1 MKTCSWVHVAC
12 AVCCL
17 QIACA
22 TSLASDRPD
31 VESLFAKARQLVLGN
46 SIVLHELHCIRVM
59 QTNDLAATWNAEVEV
74 IWKWPEVMSHRVRG
88 NKVPD
93 AAPRNWLS
101 HVHIEPGK
109 FHVVNTNQSLYYTE
123 AVDDL
128 TLLTARQHNWRSP
141 GIYDLLL
148 MAELLAGEIELDWDK
163 QLVGYSVLETERES
177 VVLYEI
183 KLMIPMADYAPGNSW
198 YDPKLPVPVSIWLEE
213 DLVKKTVVPA
223 AMQVSLGPGLSLG
236 SKGGRL
242 VGNTIRQ
249 LIWDRVTVNPDIDE
263 EALAFTPPPDAERA
277 KSLAEVLGISVEDE
291 GPQGDP
297 LELLNAPAPPFEL
310 PVLDREQRVAI
321 PADGPDTPIVI
332 LDFWATWCVPCV
344 RAMPELM
351 ALEKEFADRNV
362 HLYAV
367 NVGESA
373 DQIRA
378 FLEKR
383 AWNLNVLLDEAR
395 EAAIAYRAGAI
406 PQTVI
411 IDHKGIVRHVHI
423 GFDPSRSLQE
433 VLRPV
438 IEELISGQR
447 PD

>member
-1 MKTCSWVHVAC
+1 
-12 AVCCL
+12 
-17 QIACA
+17 
-22 TSLASDRPD
+22 
-31 VESLFAKARQLVLGN
+31 
-46 SIVLHELHCIRVM
+46 M

-236 SKGGRL
+236 SKGGA
-242 VGNTIRQ
+242 VGWEYDTTT
-249 LIWDRVTVNPDIDE
+249 D
-263 EALAFTPPPDAERA
+263 
-277 KSLAEVLGISVEDE
+277 LGS
-291 GPQGDP
+291 
-297 LELLNAPAPPFEL
+297 
-310 PVLDREQRVAI
+310 R
-321 PADGPDTPIVI
+321 DG
-332 LDFWATWCVPCV
+332 
-344 RAMPELM
+344 
-351 ALEKEFADRNV
+351 
-362 HLYAV
+362 
-367 NVGESA
+367 
-373 DQIRA
+373 Q
-378 FLEKR
+378 
-383 AWNLNVLLDEAR
+383 
-395 EAAIAYRAGAI
+395 
-406 PQTVI
+406 
-411 IDHKGIVRHVHI
+411 
-423 GFDPSRSLQE
+423 SRY
-433 VLRPV
+433 
-438 IEELISGQR
+438 
-447 PD
+447 